1 MESVALRKSYVV
13 EEESEEE
20 EEELM
25 IEKMFFKTK
34 RPTKKKSVKVPS
46 VHNIPVDQSNADDDD
61 AMYDSM
67 FGDGS
72 EFAEIDF

>member
-20 EEELM
+20 EQELM

-46 VHNIPVDQSNADDDD
+46 VHNIPVESNADDDD